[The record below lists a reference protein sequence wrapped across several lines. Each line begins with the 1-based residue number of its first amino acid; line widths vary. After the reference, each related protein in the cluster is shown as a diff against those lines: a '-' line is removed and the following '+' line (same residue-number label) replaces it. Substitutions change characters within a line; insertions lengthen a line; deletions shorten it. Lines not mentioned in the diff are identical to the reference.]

1 MVECL
6 IEGLMLFVD
15 KVYINIMFGEK
26 VIDKNCIVLSLV
38 KFWEEVKSK
47 YYEEIK
53 MDLDLEELMDFFNF
67 LLKEN

>member
-15 KVYINIMFGEK
+15 KVYINIMFREK

-47 YYEEIK
+47 YYEEIE

>member
-15 KVYINIMFGEK
+15 KVYINIMFREK

>member
-15 KVYINIMFGEK
+15 KVYINIMFREK

-53 MDLDLEELMDFFNF
+53 MDLDL
-67 LLKEN
+67 